1 LAARTTVRAGPKAKR
16 RVSAGVLLPLHL
28 AASMNEGPCSCMA
41 FLGPPATARSRATGI
56 CSTVSAG
63 ISPLSL
69 EEELKAMLKRAN
81 EETQN
86 AKGVGAGKG

>member
-1 LAARTTVRAGPKAKR
+1 
-16 RVSAGVLLPLHL
+16 
-28 AASMNEGPCSCMA
+28 MA